1 MIEEL
6 KPIGQVEKPAEI
18 INLND
23 YLVSPDEDIPE
34 PTPIL
39 SIKEFG
45 RKIPIF
51 TEDNVSMIFGPAKSR
66 KSALIRSICQTVLS
80 GENEKMY
87 SSYYSNNIAVFD
99 TEQSRFHCLRSTR
112 LIWNMTQQAINYFCI
127 STLNKDQ
134 KKKIVEDFLIQNPD
148 CGLVILD
155 NIVHFVGDFNSA
167 QESSEVTEWV
177 LNMKSKYKTHIL
189 VVLHENASSGF
200 IKPRGH
206 LGTNLMN
213 LCETAIRIQKDPN
226 DKFQSIVSAALT
238 RGRSFEDFALTM
250 DDQMIPYLSDLSP
263 YEKENF
269 KL

>member
-1 MIEEL
+1 MNNL
-6 KPIGQVEKPAEI
+6 TPNNQQGYNTI
-18 INLND
+18 I
-23 YLVSPDEDIPE
+23 VS
-34 PTPIL
+34 IL
-39 SIKEFG
+39 SNQG
-45 RKIPIF
+45 
-51 TEDNVSMIFGPAKSR
+51 
-66 KSALIRSICQTVLS
+66 
-80 GENEKMY
+80 
-87 SSYYSNNIAVFD
+87 
-99 TEQSRFHCLRSTR
+99 
-112 LIWNMTQQAINYFCI
+112 
-127 STLNKDQ
+127 
-134 KKKIVEDFLIQNPD
+134 D

-250 DDQMIPYLSDLSP
+250 DDQMIPYLNDLSP
-263 YEKENF
+263 YEKEKF

>member
-6 KPIGQVEKPAEI
+6 KPIGEIEKPEEI
-18 INLND
+18 LRLND
-23 YLVSPDEDIPE
+23 FLVSPDEDIPE

-39 SIKEFG
+39 SIKESG
-45 RKIPIF
+45 LKIPIF

-66 KSALIRSICQTVLS
+66 KSALIRSICQAVLS
-80 GENEKMY
+80 GENEKMHSDY
-87 SSYYSNNIAVFD
+87 FRSNIAIFD
-99 TEQSRFHCLRSTR
+99 TEQSRYHCLRTTR
-112 LIWNMTQQAINYFCI
+112 LIWNMTRQTVNYFCI

-134 KKKIVEDFLIQNPD
+134 KRKIVESFLIENPD

-177 LNMKSKYKTHIL
+177 LNIKSKYKTHVL
-189 VVLHENASSGF
+189 VVLHENASSV
-200 IKPRGH
+200 ITKPRGH

-213 LCETAIRIQKDPN
+213 LCETAIRIQKDTN

-250 DDQMIPYLSDLSP
+250 DDQMIPYLNDISP
-263 YEKENF
+263 YQNNF
-269 KL
+269 KI